1 MGLARS
7 LLGMQEVFLNC
18 AGSFGRDHLG
28 GLGDEGEND
37 IDLESQTHNVSVD
50 IFRLVLVHATQ
61 LLTIPRQ
68 RTYQHHPEFQMKIQ
82 GLGRVPRVINV
93 FLLSVCLE
101 TRTDFEYNNDLWRC
115 SVSELSGRGETR
127 SINDSKVMV
136 GKFDGRIRYSQ
147 IGILHAI

>member
-1 MGLARS
+1 
-7 LLGMQEVFLNC
+7 
-18 AGSFGRDHLG
+18 
-28 GLGDEGEND
+28 
-37 IDLESQTHNVSVD
+37 
-50 IFRLVLVHATQ
+50 
-61 LLTIPRQ
+61 
-68 RTYQHHPEFQMKIQ
+68 MKIQ

-115 SVSELSGRGETR
+115 SVSELSGRRETR

-136 GKFDGRIRYSQ
+136 GEFDGRIRYSQ